1 MHNNFFGRVREWFTR
16 SRRALWAVLCFYLA
30 ASALSLVLS
39 ARVRINYDISDY
51 LPADTQTAQAM
62 EMIREEFGMTGSI
75 QVMASDNITVPQ
87 AEDIKAELEGI
98 PNVLT
103 VSFDGADSRYYRDG
117 TALFAVL
124 VNGDDYSEAAR
135 QVSADIRKV
144 MERRADVPHVDY
156 GGTAIRKQILQES
169 ITRQMVMILALSL
182 CMVVVILLI
191 TSRSWLEPLILL
203 AASGVAVLINRG
215 TNLIFGEIS
224 YITNS
229 IAAILQLA
237 LSIDYSIVL
246 LHAYRSRRA
255 EGEVSYPAMRRAIRS
270 VLRPV
275 SASALTTVAGL
286 LALLFMSFRI
296 GYDVGIVL
304 MKGIVISAVTSVTL
318 LPTLVLL
325 FERPME
331 KTEKRAFVP
340 HGSAFVTV
348 AKRAGT
354 VLVPLALVLAVVC
367 GVVQS
372 SNQYCFSDKSTA
384 NSPISKVF
392 GQNNTVV
399 LIWEKSEN
407 DSAYEAALAARL
419 ADCRRADG
427 TPVLTG
433 TTSYSG
439 IPLIGVLEREN
450 SAEELYSALAQE
462 LPEGSGLSL
471 SLVRQLYGMTAWDTV
486 KDNAVDFRAM
496 LDHLAALSA
505 SPDFAAF
512 IPADTAADLVRLRDG
527 VKQAVETM
535 EAPTDRAALLA
546 FCAESLNLTYTEAQ
560 ADAIFAGYF
569 AETAGAAGTA
579 GTAEEARETAPLLGL
594 LSYMESHRWIKSNL
608 ESAIIRGYRNTYGLI
623 CSAPTAAEFPT
634 TLREVVRGLTG
645 SYPKTAISAAL
656 AGQAYLS
663 YFLADGRIPDRTIG
677 GWALLAFLTDALQEE
692 DGLGGLLPDGALTI
706 LDGALAQLEK
716 AKALFRGERYT
727 RMLLSVDL
735 PNEGADSAAFVK
747 ALGAILT
754 DVVGSDAR
762 AAGEII
768 STSDLTSTFSHD
780 NLLISVFTL
789 VSVFAIVLLLFR
801 SLSLPILL
809 VSVIQGA
816 IFIAMAVA
824 GAIEGAT
831 GGIFFMSYIVSV
843 CILMGAT
850 IDYGILMSSSY
861 QDARREH
868 DRDEALKLAVAA
880 AMPTVFSSGLILSVC
895 GFVIHFLSTQNAI
908 STVGLLL
915 GIGTV
920 SSVLM
925 ITFVLPALLYLLDRF
940 VLELSWRR

>member
-1 MHNNFFGRVREWFTR
+1 MHNNFFGRVRAWFTHG
-16 SRRALWAVLCFYLA
+16 RRALWAVLCFYLA

-75 QVMASDNITVPQ
+75 QVMASGNVTVPQ

-103 VSFDGADSRYYRDG
+103 VSFDGNDSRYYRDG

-169 ITRQMVMILALSL
+169 ITRQMVLILALSL

-215 TNLIFGEIS
+215 TNLMFGEIS

-255 EGEVSYPAMRRAIRS
+255 EGEAPYPAMRRAIRS

-318 LPTLVLL
+318 LPALVLL

-348 AKRAGT
+348 AKRAGK

-372 SNQYCFSDKSTA
+372 SNHYCFSDKSTA
-384 NSPISKVF
+384 NSPISEVF

-433 TTSYSG
+433 TSSYSG

-450 SAEELYSALAQE
+450 SAEDLYSALAQE

-471 SLVRQLYGMTAWDTV
+471 SLVRQLYGMTAWDGV
-486 KDNAVDFRAM
+486 RDDAVDFRAM

-569 AETAGAAGTA
+569 AGTAGTA

-645 SYPKTAISAAL
+645 SYPETAISAAL
-656 AGQAYLS
+656 AVQAYLS

-677 GWALLAFLTDALQEE
+677 GWELLTFLTDALREE
-692 DGLGGLLPDGALTI
+692 DGLGGLLPDGALTV

-735 PNEGADSAAFVK
+735 PNEGADSAAFVEE
-747 ALGAILT
+747 LGAILT

-925 ITFVLPALLYLLDRF
+925 ITFVLPALLFLLDRF
-940 VLELSWRR
+940 VLGLSWRRR

>member
-1 MHNNFFGRVREWFTR
+1 MHNNFFGRVKAWFSR
-16 SRRALWAVLCFYLA
+16 GRRALWAVLCFYLA

-62 EMIREEFGMTGSI
+62 ERIREEFGMTGSI
-75 QVMASDNITVPQ
+75 QVMVSDNITVPQ
-87 AEDIKAELEGI
+87 AEDIQAELESI

-103 VSFDGADSRYYRDG
+103 VSFDGSDSRYYRDG

-124 VNGDDYSEAAR
+124 VDGDDYSEAAR

-144 MERRADVPHVDY
+144 MESRTDIPHVDY

-169 ITRQMVMILALSL
+169 ITRQMVLILALSL

-215 TNLIFGEIS
+215 TNLMFGEIS

-255 EGEVSYPAMRRAIRS
+255 EGEEPYPAMRRAIRS
-270 VLRPV
+270 VVRPV

-318 LPTLVLL
+318 LPVLVLL

-348 AKRAGT
+348 AKRAGK

-384 NSPISKVF
+384 NSPISEVF

-450 SAEELYSALAQE
+450 SAEELYGALAQE

-471 SLVRQLYGMTAWDTV
+471 SLVRQLYGMTAWDEV
-486 KDNAVDFRAM
+486 KDETVDFRAM

-505 SPDFAAF
+505 SQDFSAF

-535 EAPTDRAALLA
+535 EAPTDRAALRA
-546 FCAESLNLTYTEAQ
+546 FCAESLNLIYTETQ
-560 ADAIFAGYF
+560 ADEIFAGYF
-569 AETAGAAGTA
+569 DETAGAAGT
-579 GTAEEARETAPLLGL
+579 EEAGETAPLLGL
-594 LSYMESHRWIKSNL
+594 LSYMESHNWIRSNL
-608 ESAIIRGYRNTYGLI
+608 KSAIIRGYRNTYELI

-634 TLREVVRGLTG
+634 TLQEVVKGLTG
-645 SYPKTAISAAL
+645 SYPETAVSGAL
-656 AGQAYLS
+656 AEQAYIS
-663 YFLADGRIPDRTIG
+663 YFLADGRIPDRKIG
-677 GWALLAFLTDALQEE
+677 GWELLAFLTDAMQDE
-692 DGLGGLLPDGALTI
+692 DGLGGLLPDGALTV

-735 PNEGADSAAFVK
+735 PSEGADSAAFVEE
-747 ALGAILT
+747 LGVILT

-768 STSDLTSTFSHD
+768 STSDLASTFSHD

-789 VSVFAIVLLLFR
+789 VSVFVVVLLLFR

-850 IDYGILMSSSY
+850 IDYGILMSSNY
-861 QDARREH
+861 LDARRGH
-868 DRDEALKLAVAA
+868 DRGEALKLAVAA

-940 VLELSWRR
+940 VLGLSWRR

>member
-1 MHNNFFGRVREWFTR
+1 MHNRFLGRVRAWF
-16 SRRALWAVLCFYLA
+16 SRGRRVLWAVLGFYLA
-30 ASALSLVLS
+30 VAALSICLS

-62 EMIREEFGMTGSI
+62 ERIREDFGMTGSI
-75 QVMASDNITVPQ
+75 QVMASDRITVPQ
-87 AEDIKAELEGI
+87 AEEIKAELEKI

-103 VSFDGADSRYYRDG
+103 VSFDGDDSRYYRDG
-117 TALFAVL
+117 KALFAVL

-135 QVSADIRKV
+135 QVSADIRGV
-144 MERRADVPHVDY
+144 MENRTDVPHVDY

-169 ITRQMVMILALSL
+169 ITRQMVLILALSL

-215 TNLIFGEIS
+215 TNLMFGEIS

-237 LSIDYSIVL
+237 LSIDYSIAL
-246 LHAYRSRRA
+246 LHAYRFRRT
-255 EGEVSYPAMRRAIRS
+255 EGEEPYPAMRGAIKS

-318 LPTLVLL
+318 LPVLVLL

-331 KTEKRAFVP
+331 KTAKRAFVP

-348 AKRAGT
+348 AKRAGK

-367 GVVQS
+367 GVLQS
-372 SNQYCFSDKSTA
+372 SNSYTFSDKSTA
-384 NSPISKVF
+384 NSPISETF

-399 LIWEKSEN
+399 LIWEKREN

-419 ADCRRADG
+419 ADCRHADG
-427 TPVLTG
+427 KPILTG
-433 TTSYSG
+433 VTSYSG
-439 IPLIGVLEREN
+439 IPLIRVLEQEN
-450 SAEELYSALAQE
+450 TAEELYGALAQA

-471 SLVRQLYGMTAWDTV
+471 SLVRQLYGVAAWDKV
-486 KDNAVDFRAM
+486 KDDAVDFRAM
-496 LDHLAALSA
+496 LDHLVALSA
-505 SPDFAAF
+505 SEELAAF
-512 IPADTAADLVRLRDG
+512 VPADTAADLLRLRDG
-527 VKQAVETM
+527 VREAVETM

-546 FCAESLNLTYTEAQ
+546 FCAKSLGTYTEEQ
-560 ADAIFAGYF
+560 ADEIFAGYF
-569 AETAGAAGTA
+569 AEAG
-579 GTAEEARETAPLLGL
+579 EETGETAPLLGL
-594 LSYMESHRWIKSNL
+594 LSYMESHKWIKSNL
-608 ESAIIRGYRNTYGLI
+608 KSAIIRGYRDTYALI

-634 TLREVVRGLTG
+634 TLREVVKGLTG
-645 SYPKTAISAAL
+645 SYPENGIPAAL
-656 AGQAYLS
+656 AEQAYIS
-663 YFLADGRIPDRTIG
+663 YFLADGRIPDRKIG
-677 GWALLAFLTDALQEE
+677 GWVLIGVLTDALHGE
-692 DGLGGLLPDGALTI
+692 DGLGGLLPDEALSV

-716 AKALFRGERYT
+716 ARTLFRGERYT

-735 PNEGADSAAFVK
+735 PNEGADSAAFV
-747 ALGAILT
+747 AELGDVLT

-768 STSDLTSTFSHD
+768 STADLTETFSHD

-789 VSVFAIVLLLFR
+789 VSVFLIVLLLFR

-809 VSVIQGA
+809 VGVIQGA

-850 IDYGILMSSSY
+850 IDYGILMSSNY
-861 QDARREH
+861 LDARRGH
-868 DRDEALKLAVAA
+868 DRAEALKSAVAA

-925 ITFVLPALLYLLDRF
+925 ITLILPALLYLLDRF
-940 VLELSWRR
+940 VLGLSWKR

>member
-1 MHNNFFGRVREWFTR
+1 MHNKFWGRVRAWFAHG
-16 SRRALWAVLCFYLA
+16 RRALWAVLCFYLA

-62 EMIREEFGMTGSI
+62 ERIREEFGMTGSI
-75 QVMASDNITVPQ
+75 QVMVSDNITVPQ
-87 AEDIKAELEGI
+87 AEEIKAELEKI

-103 VSFDGADSRYYRDG
+103 VSFDGGDARYYRNG

-144 MERRADVPHVDY
+144 MESRTDIPRVDY

-169 ITRQMVMILALSL
+169 ITRQMVLILALSL

-215 TNLIFGEIS
+215 TNLMFGEIS

-246 LHAYRSRRA
+246 LHTYRSRRA
-255 EGEVSYPAMRRAIRS
+255 EGEEPYPAMRRAVRS
-270 VLRPV
+270 VIRPV

-318 LPTLVLL
+318 LPVLILL

-340 HGSAFVTV
+340 YGSAFVTV
-348 AKRAGT
+348 AKRAGK
-354 VLVPLALVLAVVC
+354 VLVPLALVVAAVC

-372 SNQYCFSDKSTA
+372 SNRYTFTDKSTA
-384 NSPISKVF
+384 GGPISETF

-399 LIWEKSEN
+399 LIWEKREN
-407 DSAYEAALAARL
+407 DSACEAALAARL
-419 ADCRRADG
+419 AECRRADG

-433 TTSYSG
+433 ATSYSG

-471 SLVRQLYGMTAWDTV
+471 SLIRQLYGMTAWDTV

-505 SPDFAAF
+505 SQDFAAL
-512 IPADTAADLVRLRDG
+512 IPSDTAADLVRLRDG

-546 FCAESLNLTYTEAQ
+546 FCAESLRLTYTEEQ

-569 AETAGAAGTA
+569 AETAG
-579 GTAEEARETAPLLGL
+579 TAEEAGETAPLLGL
-594 LSYMESHRWIKSNL
+594 LSYMESHKWIKSNL
-608 ESAIIRGYRNTYGLI
+608 KSAIIHGYRNTYGLI
-623 CSAPTAAEFPT
+623 CSAPTAAEFPA
-634 TLREVVRGLTG
+634 TLREVVKGLTG
-645 SYPKTAISAAL
+645 SYPETAVSAAL
-656 AGQAYLS
+656 AEQLYLS

-677 GWALLAFLTDALQEE
+677 GWELLAFLTDALQKE
-692 DGLGGLLPDGALTI
+692 DGLGGLLPDGALTV

-735 PNEGADSAAFVK
+735 PNEGADSAAFVEE
-747 ALGAILT
+747 LGTILT
-754 DVVGSDAR
+754 DVVGSDAC

-768 STSDLTSTFSHD
+768 STADLTSTFSHD

-824 GAIEGAT
+824 GAIEGAM

-850 IDYGILMSSSY
+850 IDYGILMSSNY
-861 QDARREH
+861 LDARKGH

-940 VLELSWRR
+940 VLGLSWRR

>member
-1 MHNNFFGRVREWFTR
+1 MHNKFFGRIGAWFSR
-16 SRRALWAVLCFYLA
+16 GRRALWAVLCLFLVA
-30 ASALSLVLS
+30 AALSLVLS

-62 EMIREEFGMTGSI
+62 ERIREEFGMTGSI
-75 QVMASDNITVPQ
+75 QVMVSDNITVSQ
-87 AEDIKAELEGI
+87 AEEIKAELESI

-103 VSFDGADSRYYRDG
+103 VSFDGDDTRYYRDG

-135 QVSADIRKV
+135 QVSADIRRV
-144 MERRADVPHVDY
+144 MDAHTDIPQVDY

-169 ITRQMVMILALSL
+169 ITRQMVLILALSL

-215 TNLIFGEIS
+215 TNLMFGEIS

-255 EGEVSYPAMRRAIRS
+255 EGEEPYPAMRRAIRS

-304 MKGIVISAVTSVTL
+304 MKGIVVSAVTSVTL
-318 LPTLVLL
+318 LPVLVLL

-331 KTEKRAFVP
+331 KTAKRAFVP

-348 AKRAGT
+348 AKRAGKA
-354 VLVPLALVLAVVC
+354 LVPLALVLAVVC

-384 NSPISKVF
+384 GGPISETF

-407 DSAYEAALAARL
+407 DSAYEAALAAHL
-419 ADCRRADG
+419 AECRRADG
-427 TPVLTG
+427 TSVLTG
-433 TTSYSG
+433 VTSYSG

-450 SAEELYSALAQE
+450 SAEELYGALAQE

-486 KDNAVDFRAM
+486 KDETVDFRAM
-496 LDHLAALSA
+496 LDHLVALSA
-505 SPDFAAF
+505 SQDFAAF

-546 FCAESLNLTYTEAQ
+546 FCVESLRLTYTEEQ

-569 AETAGAAGTA
+569 SERG
-579 GTAEEARETAPLLGL
+579 EEARETAPLLGL
-594 LSYMESHRWIKSNL
+594 LSYMEAHKWIQNNL
-608 ESAIIRGYRNTYGLI
+608 KSAIIRVYRNTYGLI
-623 CSAPTAAEFPT
+623 CFAPTAAEFPT
-634 TLREVVRGLTG
+634 TLREVVKGLTG
-645 SYPKTAISAAL
+645 SYPETAISDAL
-656 AGQAYLS
+656 AEQAYIS
-663 YFLADGRIPDRTIG
+663 YFLADGRLPDRKIG
-677 GWALLAFLTDALQEE
+677 GWELLAFLTDAMRGEG
-692 DGLGGLLPDGALTI
+692 GLADLLPDGAQTV
-706 LDGALAQLEK
+706 LDNALAQLEK

-735 PNEGADSAAFVK
+735 PSEGADSAAFVEE
-747 ALGAILT
+747 LGVILT
-754 DVVGSDAR
+754 DVVGPDAR

-768 STSDLTSTFSHD
+768 STADLTSTFSHD

-789 VSVFAIVLLLFR
+789 VSVFVIVLLLFR

-824 GAIEGAT
+824 GVIEGAT

-861 QDARREH
+861 LDARRGH

-940 VLELSWRR
+940 VLGLSWRR